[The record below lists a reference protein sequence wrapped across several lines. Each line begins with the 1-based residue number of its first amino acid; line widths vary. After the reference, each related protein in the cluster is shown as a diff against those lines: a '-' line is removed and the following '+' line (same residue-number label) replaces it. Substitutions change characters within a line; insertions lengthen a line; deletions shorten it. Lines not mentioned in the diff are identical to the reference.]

1 MNKTLEGMARAS
13 VDADGCDGDYDK
25 NPPEIRE
32 ALAVDMKR
40 VLLWLADNVSDEMVE
55 AAAGRLPH
63 FAKVADVD
71 VKDAILSAL
80 RSAGWAVVPVE
91 PTNSM
96 ELAASEHD
104 MNEIEVMRKIW
115 RAMLSASE
123 GEL

>member
-1 MNKTLEGMARAS
+1 MSARDVIAS
-13 VDADGCDGDYDK
+13 VAENKQFQIGVQK
-25 NPPEIRE
+25 
-32 ALAVDMKR
+32 A
-40 VLLWLADNVSDEMVE
+40 
-55 AAAGRLPH
+55 
-63 FAKVADVD
+63 
-71 VKDAILSAL
+71 DAILSAL
-80 RSAGWAVVPVE
+80 DAAGFAVVPVE

>member
-1 MNKTLEGMARAS
+1 MSARDVIADWIHFEAS
-13 VDADGCDGDYDK
+13 IQNGFENSRGKSVNDHADD
-25 NPPEIRE
+25 
-32 ALAVDMKR
+32 
-40 VLLWLADNVSDEMVE
+40 
-55 AAAGRLPH
+55 
-63 FAKVADVD
+63 
-71 VKDAILSAL
+71 ILSAL

-123 GEL
+123 GEP

>member
-1 MNKTLEGMARAS
+1 MSARDVIADHLS
-13 VDADGCDGDYDK
+13 PIGDPAQKGRYLYHADA
-25 NPPEIRE
+25 
-32 ALAVDMKR
+32 M
-40 VLLWLADNVSDEMVE
+40 
-55 AAAGRLPH
+55 
-63 FAKVADVD
+63 
-71 VKDAILSAL
+71 LSAL

-123 GEL
+123 GEP